1 MDFNINDLINEI
13 DFEANSLEKI
23 NDNLFLSK
31 KEIEVLKRY
40 NIDYMN
46 TNSINEL
53 IYRIEDILNYEFD
66 NPDYEDLEI
75 VSQNLSE
82 RNYYMNT
89 NK

>member
-13 DFEANSLEKI
+13 DFESNSLEKI
-23 NDNLFLSK
+23 NNNLYLSK

-46 TNSINEL
+46 ANSMNEL
-53 IYRIEDILNYEFD
+53 IYRIEDILHYEFD

-75 VSQNLSE
+75 VSENLSE
-82 RNYYMNT
+82 RNYYINT

>member
-13 DFEANSLEKI
+13 DFESNSLEKI
-23 NDNLFLSK
+23 NNYLYLSK

-46 TNSINEL
+46 ANSMNEL

-75 VSQNLSE
+75 VSENLSE
-82 RNYYMNT
+82 RNYYINT

>member
-13 DFEANSLEKI
+13 DFESNSLEKI
-23 NDNLFLSK
+23 NDNLYLSK
-31 KEIEVLKRY
+31 NEMEILKKY
-40 NIDYMN
+40 NIDYIN
-46 TNSINEL
+46 VNSMNEL

-66 NPDYEDLEI
+66 NPDYIDLEL

-82 RNYYMNT
+82 RNYYINT

>member
-13 DFEANSLEKI
+13 DFESNSLEKI
-23 NDNLFLSK
+23 NNNLYLSK

-46 TNSINEL
+46 ANSMNEL

-75 VSQNLSE
+75 VSENLSE
-82 RNYYMNT
+82 RNYYINT